1 MNRRALF
8 LLTAALACAGPGPGA
23 VAPGGGGLAHRLPSE
38 SRATYTVVDTVVI
51 AAGSE
56 QSSTEM
62 TAATTAA
69 LTMRFERDR
78 GGVRVNAE
86 IADFGGSVGN
96 PAMGRRTLDS
106 RDARGPLIFV
116 VGRTGTIVPV
126 ARPEMSPD
134 AGQLSF
140 FQQLPYDLF
149 PGLPGRSVGPGDSWS
164 DTTIWSSAT
173 GGIET
178 TSVTART
185 YTLVGDTVVDGRSL
199 VAITVAGEVAI
210 SSRGSQGGAAASTTI
225 TGTQE
230 GHLLWDTAAGLLH
243 MAEIMRRLEG
253 ESTMEGRAPGS
264 IKFTGPQRLRREN

>member
-23 VAPGGGGLAHRLPSE
+23 VAPGGGGLGHRLPSQ

-62 TAATTAA
+62 TAATAA
-69 LTMRFERDR
+69 TLTMRFERDR

-86 IADFGGSVGN
+86 IADFNGSVGN
-96 PAMGRRTLDS
+96 PVMGRRTLDS

-116 VGRTGTIVPV
+116 VGRTGAIVSV
-126 ARPEMSPD
+126 ARPEMSAD

-149 PGLPGRSVGPGDSWS
+149 PGLPGRAVSPGDSWS

-173 GGIET
+173 GGMET
-178 TSVTART
+178 TSATART
-185 YTLVGDTVVDGRSL
+185 YTFVGDTVVDGRPL
-199 VAITVAGEVAI
+199 VTFTVAGEVAI
-210 SSRGSQGGAAASTTI
+210 ASRGSQGGAAVSTTI
-225 TGTQE
+225 TGRQD
-230 GHLLWDTAAGLLH
+230 GHLLWDTEAGLLH
-243 MAEIMRRLEG
+243 TAELMRRLEG
-253 ESTMEGRAPGS
+253 ESTMEGRPPGS
-264 IKFTGPQRLRREN
+264 LSFTGPQRLRREN